1 MGRDCASERFPI
13 ALAEANSFALVRVAR
28 LDLERSTQA
37 SIAQSLAI
45 CLLPNAF
52 PAPILPLRM
61 EQPHARKKRNA
72 GSGRNDP
79 WRDRRR

>member
-13 ALAEANSFALVRVAR
+13 ALAEADSFALVRVAR
-28 LDLERSTQA
+28 LDLQRSMQA

-61 EQPHARKKRNA
+61 EQAPCEEKEECRF
-72 GSGRNDP
+72 GT
-79 WRDRRR
+79 